1 MDMNPWERRQK
12 ILEVLCLRRHD
23 TYRNL
28 AHEFNVSTGTIRRD
42 IVVLTCSYPVET
54 VKGHH
59 GGVRVAEWF
68 HLDRRALNSVEIT
81 FLRRLGESLDGPDLE
96 MLNLDYC
103 YLFALR
109 ATAMQMKISD
119 IKINPG
125 RRDTQQRNVE
135 ELARSIAAVGL
146 MNPITVTQDNTLIAG
161 LHRLE
166 AVKLLGWTEI
176 ECVVSEADGLQAE
189 LAEIDENFVRAGLS
203 HRELGD
209 LLLLRKELYEAIHPE
224 TRQGQRNGQTAKN
237 ANFSLL
243 ETKSFAQ
250 DTADKLGVSKRTVEQ
265 LVQTARD
272 LTPEAKKT
280 IRDAG
285 DKITKGAALKISR
298 LPPDQQEEAAAVLTI
313 APPAPKRKGM
323 MDSEAA
329 LREFT
334 ALCSRYVSGIEAL
347 HHRADI
353 FAGMTISQFDA
364 LGDSAYSV
372 TTAIKGFFE
381 KVHEIRHEM
390 EKEHEN

>member
-1 MDMNPWERRQK
+1 
-12 ILEVLCLRRHD
+12 
-23 TYRNL
+23 
-28 AHEFNVSTGTIRRD
+28 
-42 IVVLTCSYPVET
+42 
-54 VKGHH
+54 
-59 GGVRVAEWF
+59 
-68 HLDRRALNSVEIT
+68 
-81 FLRRLGESLDGPDLE
+81 
-96 MLNLDYC
+96 
-103 YLFALR
+103 
-109 ATAMQMKISD
+109 MQMKISD

-209 LLLLRKELYEAIHPE
+209 LLLRRKELYEAIHPE

-237 ANFSLL
+237 ANSSFL

-285 DKITKGAALKISR
+285 DKISKGAALKISR

-313 APPAPKRKGM
+313 APPAKKKPDTADLESLLK
-323 MDSEAA
+323 
-329 LREFT
+329 EFK
-334 ALCSRYVSGIEAL
+334 ANAQRFIS
-347 HHRADI
+347 
-353 FAGMTISQFDA
+353 GMTTFDQQA
-364 LGDSAYSV
+364 DMFARMSYMQSDELWNSAVAV
-372 TTAIKGFFE
+372 TDVIRAFSKKVNHIKDELQGE
-381 KVHEIRHEM
+381 RTN
-390 EKEHEN
+390 EN

>member
-1 MDMNPWERRQK
+1 
-12 ILEVLCLRRHD
+12 
-23 TYRNL
+23 
-28 AHEFNVSTGTIRRD
+28 
-42 IVVLTCSYPVET
+42 
-54 VKGHH
+54 
-59 GGVRVAEWF
+59 
-68 HLDRRALNSVEIT
+68 
-81 FLRRLGESLDGPDLE
+81 
-96 MLNLDYC
+96 
-103 YLFALR
+103 
-109 ATAMQMKISD
+109 MQMKISE

-166 AVKLLGWTEI
+166 AVKLLGWTKI

-209 LLLLRKELYEAIHPE
+209 LLLRRKELYEAIHPE

-265 LVQTARD
+265 LVQTAAN

-313 APPAPKRKGM
+313 APPAKKKPDTADLESLLKEFK
-323 MDSEAA
+323 ANA
-329 LREFT
+329 LRFI
-334 ALCSRYVSGIEAL
+334 S
-347 HHRADI
+347 
-353 FAGMTISQFDA
+353 GMTTFDQQA
-364 LGDSAYSV
+364 DMFARMSYMQSDELWNSAVAV
-372 TTAIKGFFE
+372 TDVIRAFSKKVNHIKDELQGE
-381 KVHEIRHEM
+381 RTN
-390 EKEHEN
+390 EN

>member
-1 MDMNPWERRQK
+1 MR
-12 ILEVLCLRRHD
+12 
-23 TYRNL
+23 
-28 AHEFNVSTGTIRRD
+28 
-42 IVVLTCSYPVET
+42 
-54 VKGHH
+54 
-59 GGVRVAEWF
+59 
-68 HLDRRALNSVEIT
+68 
-81 FLRRLGESLDGPDLE
+81 
-96 MLNLDYC
+96 
-103 YLFALR
+103 
-109 ATAMQMKISD
+109 MKISE

-146 MNPITVTQDNTLIAG
+146 MNPITVTQGNTLIAG

-176 ECVVSEADGLQAE
+176 DCVVSEADGLQAE

-209 LLLLRKELYEAIHPE
+209 LLLRRKELYEALHPE

-237 ANFSLL
+237 DNLTLLAAKPFS
-243 ETKSFAQ
+243 E
-250 DTADKLGVSKRTVEQ
+250 DTADKLGVSKRTVER
-265 LVQTARD
+265 LVQTAAN

-285 DKITKGAALKISR
+285 DKISKGAALKISR

-313 APPAPKRKGM
+313 APPAPKWQGM
-323 MDSEAA
+323 KDSEAA

-334 ALCSRYVSGIEAL
+334 ALCSRYVSGIESL
-347 HHRADI
+347 HHRAGI

-372 TTAIKGFFE
+372 TTAIKEFFE
-381 KVHEIRHEM
+381 QVHEIRHEM
-390 EKEHEN
+390 ENEYES

>member
-1 MDMNPWERRQK
+1 MK
-12 ILEVLCLRRHD
+12 V
-23 TYRNL
+23 
-28 AHEFNVSTGTIRRD
+28 
-42 IVVLTCSYPVET
+42 
-54 VKGHH
+54 
-59 GGVRVAEWF
+59 
-68 HLDRRALNSVEIT
+68 
-81 FLRRLGESLDGPDLE
+81 
-96 MLNLDYC
+96 
-103 YLFALR
+103 
-109 ATAMQMKISD
+109 KISN
-119 IKINPG
+119 IIINPG

-176 ECVVSEADGLQAE
+176 ECTVSDADGLQAE

-209 LLLLRKELYEAIHPE
+209 LLLRRKELYEAIHPE

-237 ANFSLL
+237 DKLTVLAAKPFS
-243 ETKSFAQ
+243 E
-250 DTADKLGVSKRTVEQ
+250 DTADKLGISKRTVER
-265 LVQTARD
+265 LVQTAAN

-285 DKITKGAALKISR
+285 DKITKGDALKISR
-298 LPPDQQEEAAAVLTI
+298 LPPDQQAEAAAVLTI
-313 APPAPKRKGM
+313 APPTPKKQGM
-323 MDSEAA
+323 MDGEAA

-334 ALCSRYVSGIEAL
+334 SLCSRYVSGIKSL
-347 HHRADI
+347 HHRAGI
-353 FAGMTISQFDA
+353 FAGMSISQFDA

-372 TTAIKGFFE
+372 TTAIKEFFE

-390 EKEHEN
+390 ENEHEN

>member
-1 MDMNPWERRQK
+1 MR
-12 ILEVLCLRRHD
+12 
-23 TYRNL
+23 
-28 AHEFNVSTGTIRRD
+28 
-42 IVVLTCSYPVET
+42 
-54 VKGHH
+54 
-59 GGVRVAEWF
+59 
-68 HLDRRALNSVEIT
+68 
-81 FLRRLGESLDGPDLE
+81 
-96 MLNLDYC
+96 
-103 YLFALR
+103 
-109 ATAMQMKISD
+109 MKISE

-135 ELARSIAAVGL
+135 ELARSITAVGL

-209 LLLLRKELYEAIHPE
+209 LLLRRKELYEAIHPE

-237 ANFSLL
+237 VSFSLL

-265 LVQTARD
+265 LVQTAAN

-298 LPPDQQEEAAAVLTI
+298 LPPDQQEEAAAILTI
-313 APPAPKRKGM
+313 APPTPKRQGM
-323 MDSEAA
+323 MDGEAA
-329 LREFT
+329 LNEFK
-334 ALCSRYVSGIEAL
+334 ALCSRYVSDIKAL
-347 HHRADI
+347 RHRADV
-353 FAGMTISQFDA
+353 FARMSMSQFDE
-364 LGDSAYSV
+364 LGNSAYSI
-372 TTAIKGFFE
+372 TTAIKELFE
-381 KVHEIRHEM
+381 EVHEIRHEM
-390 EKEHEN
+390 ENDHEN

>member
-1 MDMNPWERRQK
+1 
-12 ILEVLCLRRHD
+12 
-23 TYRNL
+23 
-28 AHEFNVSTGTIRRD
+28 
-42 IVVLTCSYPVET
+42 
-54 VKGHH
+54 
-59 GGVRVAEWF
+59 
-68 HLDRRALNSVEIT
+68 
-81 FLRRLGESLDGPDLE
+81 
-96 MLNLDYC
+96 
-103 YLFALR
+103 
-109 ATAMQMKISD
+109 MQMKISE

-166 AVKLLGWTEI
+166 AVKLLGWTKI

-209 LLLLRKELYEAIHPE
+209 LLLRRKELYEAIHPE

-250 DTADKLGVSKRTVEQ
+250 DTADKLGVSKRTVEK

-313 APPAPKRKGM
+313 APPAKKKPDTADLESLLKEFK
-323 MDSEAA
+323 ANA
-329 LREFT
+329 LRFI
-334 ALCSRYVSGIEAL
+334 S
-347 HHRADI
+347 
-353 FAGMTISQFDA
+353 GMTTFDQQA
-364 LGDSAYSV
+364 DMFARMSYMQSDELWNSAVAV
-372 TTAIKGFFE
+372 TDVIRAFSKKVNHIKDELQGE
-381 KVHEIRHEM
+381 RTN
-390 EKEHEN
+390 EN

>member
-1 MDMNPWERRQK
+1 
-12 ILEVLCLRRHD
+12 
-23 TYRNL
+23 
-28 AHEFNVSTGTIRRD
+28 
-42 IVVLTCSYPVET
+42 
-54 VKGHH
+54 
-59 GGVRVAEWF
+59 
-68 HLDRRALNSVEIT
+68 
-81 FLRRLGESLDGPDLE
+81 
-96 MLNLDYC
+96 
-103 YLFALR
+103 
-109 ATAMQMKISD
+109 MQMKISE

-146 MNPITVTQDNTLIAG
+146 MNPITITQDNTLIAG

-209 LLLLRKELYEAIHPE
+209 LLLRRKELYEAIHPE

-237 ANFSLL
+237 DKLTVLAAKPFS
-243 ETKSFAQ
+243 E
-250 DTADKLGVSKRTVEQ
+250 DTADKLGISKRTVER
-265 LVQTARD
+265 LVQTAAN

-285 DKITKGAALKISR
+285 DKITKGDALKISR
-298 LPPDQQEEAAAVLTI
+298 LPPDQQAEAAAVLTI
-313 APPAPKRKGM
+313 AAPTPKKQGM
-323 MDSEAA
+323 MDGEAA

-334 ALCSRYVSGIEAL
+334 SLCSRYVSGIKSL
-347 HHRADI
+347 HHRAGI
-353 FAGMTISQFDA
+353 FAGMSISQFDA
-364 LGDSAYSV
+364 LGNSAYSV
-372 TTAIKGFFE
+372 TTAIKEFFE

-390 EKEHEN
+390 ENEHEN

>member
-1 MDMNPWERRQK
+1 
-12 ILEVLCLRRHD
+12 
-23 TYRNL
+23 
-28 AHEFNVSTGTIRRD
+28 
-42 IVVLTCSYPVET
+42 
-54 VKGHH
+54 
-59 GGVRVAEWF
+59 
-68 HLDRRALNSVEIT
+68 
-81 FLRRLGESLDGPDLE
+81 
-96 MLNLDYC
+96 
-103 YLFALR
+103 
-109 ATAMQMKISD
+109 MQMKISE

-166 AVKLLGWTEI
+166 AAKLLGWTEI
-176 ECVVSEADGLQAE
+176 ECTVSDADGLQAE

-209 LLLLRKELYEAIHPE
+209 LLLRRKELYEAIHPE

-237 ANFSLL
+237 DNLTVLAAKPFS
-243 ETKSFAQ
+243 E
-250 DTADKLGVSKRTVEQ
+250 DTADKLGISKRTVER
-265 LVQTARD
+265 LVQTAAN

-298 LPPDQQEEAAAVLTI
+298 LPPDQQAEAAAVLTI
-313 APPAPKRKGM
+313 APPTPKKQGM
-323 MDSEAA
+323 MDGEAA

-334 ALCSRYVSGIEAL
+334 SLCSRYVSGIKSL
-347 HHRADI
+347 HHRAGI
-353 FAGMTISQFDA
+353 FAGMSISQFDA
-364 LGDSAYSV
+364 LGNSAYSV
-372 TTAIKGFFE
+372 TTAIKEFFE

-390 EKEHEN
+390 ENEHEN